1 MLSLKTLV
9 RLLNLPAEFA
19 NRRANRGMEGLTITP
34 DQKTLVGIMQS
45 TMYNPSK
52 AVKNLDITRIVTV
65 NLETGEIGQYL
76 YKQDKTQNSN
86 SEIVALSATEFL
98 VIERDGGFLN
108 GGAKAASPNAQK
120 LIYKINL
127 NNATNLETV
136 TINGDL
142 LQDDALG
149 LTVAGKTL
157 EELVLA
163 EGWEALAQ
171 QGI

>member
-1 MLSLKTLV
+1 MVHFDVTGKEIGRINAFTEDP
-9 RLLNLPAEFA
+9 RTILNLPAEFA

-98 VIERDGGFLN
+98 VIERDGGFTDPESAIL
-108 GGAKAASPNAQK
+108 KCC
-120 LIYKINL
+120 
-127 NNATNLETV
+127 
-136 TINGDL
+136 
-142 LQDDALG
+142 
-149 LTVAGKTL
+149 
-157 EELVLA
+157 
-163 EGWEALAQ
+163 
-171 QGI
+171 